1 MNMLYIKPFI
11 IWICLFLSVTLLS
24 GQTSENNLF
33 RTSNGFISLT
43 SDAPLELI
51 SARSNELRGI
61 IDPVKYTFAFQV
73 DIKTL
78 KGFNSAL
85 QQEHF
90 YENYMETDKYS
101 NASFSGKIIEK
112 IDFNTNGNYK
122 IRAKGILDIHGV
134 KQERIIKCEITVED
148 NLIKASSAFEITL
161 ADHDIS
167 IPKLVYQKIAEVI
180 LVELSIELINMDAK

>member
-1 MNMLYIKPFI
+1 MKPYFLLFCLLLMVSTTFSQTNNEKLYKTKTGT
-11 IWICLFLSVTLLS
+11 V
-24 GQTSENNLF
+24 
-33 RTSNGFISLT
+33 SLT

-51 SARSNELRGI
+51 NAKSNELRGI
-61 IDPVKYTFAFQV
+61 IDPVKYTFAFQL
-73 DIKTL
+73 DIQTL

-90 YENYMETDKYS
+90 YENYMETDKYT

-112 IDFNTNGNYK
+112 VDFETNENYT

-134 KQERIIKCEITVED
+134 KQERIIKCELIVED
-148 NLIKASSAFEITL
+148 NLIKATSSFEITL

-180 LVELSIELINMDAK
+180 MIEINTELIKVEEK

>member
-1 MNMLYIKPFI
+1 MKPLI
-11 IWICLFLSVTLLS
+11 LWICLMLLVTFVK
-24 GQTSENNLF
+24 GQTNENNLY
-33 RTSNGFISLT
+33 RTNYGNISIT

-51 SARSNELRGI
+51 RAQSSELRGI
-61 IDPVKYTFAFQV
+61 IDPVKYTFAFQ
-73 DIKTL
+73 IEILSL

-101 NASFSGKIIEK
+101 SASYSGKIIEK
-112 IDFNTNGNYK
+112 IDFKKDGNYD

-134 KQERIIKCEITVED
+134 KRERIIKCSLKIKDEIIE
-148 NLIKASSAFEITL
+148 ASSNFEVAL

-180 LVELSIELINMDAK
+180 SVEIKTELTQSGSN

>member
-1 MNMLYIKPFI
+1 MKPTSLLI
-11 IWICLFLSVTLLS
+11 LLFLIVSITFS
-24 GQTSENNLF
+24 QTNQNKLYKDNNG
-33 RTSNGFISLT
+33 TVSIT

-51 SARSNELRGI
+51 NAKSNELRGI

-73 DIKTL
+73 DIQTL

-90 YENYMETDKYS
+90 YENYMESDKYS

-112 IDFNTNGNYK
+112 IDFESNGNFQ
-122 IRAKGILDIHGV
+122 IRAKGILDIHGIQ
-134 KQERIIKCEITVED
+134 QERIIKCNIVVED
-148 NLIKASSAFEITL
+148 NIIIATSTFDVPL

-167 IPKLVYQKIAEVI
+167 IPKLVYQKIAEII
-180 LVELSIELINMDAK
+180 LVEISTELTRMEVK

>member
-1 MNMLYIKPFI
+1 MKLF
-11 IWICLFLSVTLLS
+11 FLSIFLLLMVS
-24 GQTSENNLF
+24 TANSQTNQKKLYK
-33 RTSNGFISLT
+33 TDKGTVSLT

-51 SARSNELRGI
+51 SAKSNELRGI
-61 IDPVKYTFAFQV
+61 IDLEKYTFAFQV
-73 DIKTL
+73 DIQTL

-112 IDFNTNGNYK
+112 IDFNINGDYK

-134 KQERIIKCEITVED
+134 KQERIIKCEINVED
-148 NLIKASSAFEITL
+148 NIIKANSAFEVTL
-161 ADHDIS
+161 VDHDIS
-167 IPKLVYQKIAEVI
+167 IPKLVYQKIAEYI
-180 LVELSIELINMDAK
+180 TVEIETELAKSGSN